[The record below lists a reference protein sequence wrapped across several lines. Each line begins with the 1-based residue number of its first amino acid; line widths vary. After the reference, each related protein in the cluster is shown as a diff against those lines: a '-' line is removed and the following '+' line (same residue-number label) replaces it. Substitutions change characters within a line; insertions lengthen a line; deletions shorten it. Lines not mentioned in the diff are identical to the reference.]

1 MLSLHLYTKII
12 PGVNSIIPRT
22 SIGQSFLTRHPI
34 QNAIQS
40 PLISSSLIIQ
50 QKRTGTAKPKY
61 KTPKEKQVK
70 TLGFKQK
77 KTKKESSRDVEIAST
92 SSSGRGGEEFYKPA
106 PDVILNDM
114 FPEVFTNEN
123 VGKIYQIPKEVIPKF
138 KVFKFPMSLSKEFE
152 LFHNSSLVVRQSS
165 VELIKLLEEA
175 STLPSTKNRHIIS
188 GPLGI
193 GKSALLMQAVNYAM
207 CKPWIV
213 IYIPHAVQ
221 YVNSTSPY
229 MKVESTGEFIQPTL
243 TMSLLQ
249 QIKLVNEPYLRN
261 INLRRGHQ
269 IHRHVIKDKN
279 TSQLLEIGINDPHS
293 AQEVFEI
300 FLEEI
305 GNNQEYPVL
314 LAVDEINAF
323 YTDSKYFDVDD
334 TLLEAN
340 RLSLP
345 RTILEYFSGKKDFTY
360 GAVIGALSQTFK
372 PFISKPLEIALG
384 LTEASPWKPVSRTI
398 LQYTTGLQNFDV
410 KGYSKDEAKA
420 VIDYYYEMSIL
431 PQPKEQLFVKHF
443 LATNGNPRK
452 FYLACWKG
460 L

>member
-1 MLSLHLYTKII
+1 MSTLHLYTKII
-12 PGVNSIIPRT
+12 PKINSIVPRM
-22 SIGQSFLTRHPI
+22 SVGQSFLNHPI
-34 QNAIQS
+34 QNVIQS

-50 QKRTGTAKPKY
+50 QKRTGTAKPKLR
-61 KTPKEKQVK
+61 KPKDKQVK
-70 TLGFKQK
+70 SIGFKQK
-77 KTKKESSRDVEIAST
+77 KTKKESSKDAEIANA
-92 SSSGRGGEEFYKPA
+92 SSSGRIGGEFYKPVPA
-106 PDVILNDM
+106 IVLNDM
-114 FPEVFTNEN
+114 LPEVFTNEN
-123 VGKIYQIPKEVIPKF
+123 VGKFYHIPKEVIPKF
-138 KVFKFPMSLSKEFE
+138 NVFKIPMSLSKEFE

-165 VELIKLLEEA
+165 VELIKLLEDA
-175 STLPSTKNRHIIS
+175 SKLPSTKNRLILS

-193 GKSALLMQAVNYAM
+193 GKSALLVQAVNYAM

-213 IYIPHAVQ
+213 IYIPDAIQ

-249 QIKLVNEPYLRN
+249 QIKLVNERYLKN
-261 INLRRGHQ
+261 INLRRDHQ

-279 TSQLLEIGINDPHS
+279 TSQLLDIGINDPYS

-314 LAVDEINAF
+314 LAVDEVNAF
-323 YTDSKYFDVDD
+323 YTDSEYRDVDD
-334 TLLEAN
+334 TLLESN

-345 RTILEYFSGKKDFTY
+345 RAILEYFSGKKDFTN

-372 PFISKPLEIALG
+372 PFVSKPLEIALG

-398 LQYTTGLQNFDV
+398 LQYTTGLQRFDV
-410 KGYSKDEAKA
+410 KEYLKNEAKA
-420 VIDYYYEMSIL
+420 VMDYYYEMSIL
-431 PQPKEQLFVKHF
+431 PRPKEQFFVKHY